1 MGSIR
6 SLYYILVYKVYNDT
20 ENISNSADIVEYQN
34 HMRLSSKE
42 IFSMLIF
49 KHQYFLTCKAQD
61 QIKPYI
67 SNLVHTAGLRN
78 NLHQSKEWLLID
90 WCLTPNFSSS
100 NDLKSKELNSHCGLG
115 NQMA

>member
-34 HMRLSSKE
+34 HKILSSKE
-42 IFSMLIF
+42 IFSMLIL

-67 SNLVHTAGLRN
+67 SNLVRTAAFGN
-78 NLHQSKEWLLID
+78 NLHQSKDWLLID
-90 WCLTPNFSSS
+90 
-100 NDLKSKELNSHCGLG
+100 
-115 NQMA
+115 